1 MFSIQIFRKM
11 AEFHCLKL
19 QVSLYIQCRV
29 YESFTFN
36 LFSSNHGGGG
46 VIIMSL
52 SSVKVPKAG
61 PEIEVLV
68 NMVVESALRR
78 SQRSRRVKGR
88 SEDVVSAGIGFRLVP
103 PMGSSGTQILT
114 PGDTTL
120 RQRAGLCIF
129 LSLSHWPWLP
139 PRGSGDMTSQ
149 ARRTHLA
156 ENNSLKKGHPW
167 AISSHHSQHQHDK

>member
-1 MFSIQIFRKM
+1 MFSIQIFCKM
-11 AEFHCLKL
+11 AGFHCLKL

-36 LFSSNHGGGG
+36 LFGSNHGGGG

-61 PEIEVLV
+61 PEIEALV
-68 NMVVESALRR
+68 NMVVECALRR

-88 SEDVVSAGIGFRLVP
+88 SEDMVSAGIGFRLVP
-103 PMGSSGTQILT
+103 PMGSSGTQILS

-129 LSLSHWPWLP
+129 LSLSHWPCCP
-139 PRGSGDMTSQ
+139 QEAVG
-149 ARRTHLA
+149 
-156 ENNSLKKGHPW
+156 
-167 AISSHHSQHQHDK
+167 I